1 MAGRQ
6 VKEDFPGLG
15 GSRGAACRACT
26 PGLRYALG
34 MNHPGKVL
42 VLADGGLAGLV
53 AIAAAREAV
62 SAYHAPVPAGQETPR
77 PMVMFVP
84 REASQTDLRSTAVRA
99 QAQKYDVEVVAA
111 PLGVGGLNIQS
122 GDSGLADS
130 ISLSLAAGLATAAGY
145 PEVVWP
151 AHFGEPGEP
160 DEVGLDAA
168 ARAVDRAALA
178 TRLAAL
184 DSEEHRVP
192 SIRIKTPLA
201 DLSARQLAEVALDL
215 NVPIELCW
223 WWKAAELAGGM
234 TSAATSV
241 AMEQRHQWT
250 ALFTQLGWREH
261 AAENDS
267 VVESDA
273 GPQVQTPQAG
283 RSVAG
288 MSVALGARRRQRG

>member
-1 MAGRQ
+1 
-6 VKEDFPGLG
+6 
-15 GSRGAACRACT
+15 
-26 PGLRYALG
+26 

-62 SAYHAPVPAGQETPR
+62 SAYHTPLPAGQETPR

-84 REASQTDLRSTAVRA
+84 RDANQTDLRVGAVRV
-99 QAQKYDVEVVAA
+99 QAQRYDVEVVSA
-111 PLGVGGLNIQS
+111 PLGVGGLNIQN

-145 PEVVWP
+145 PEVIWP
-151 AHFGEPGEP
+151 VSFGHPGEP
-160 DEVGLDAA
+160 DDVELDGL

-184 DSEEHRVP
+184 DSDEHGVP

-234 TSAATSV
+234 ASGATSV
-241 AMEQRHQWT
+241 AIEQRHQWA
-250 ALFTQLGWREH
+250 ALFTQLGWRESPVEDK
-261 AAENDS
+261 AENEQS
-267 VVESDA
+267 PRFQA
-273 GPQVQTPQAG
+273 APQMPHVPQTPPEPKVQASDG
-283 RSVAG
+283 SSSITG
-288 MSVALGARRRQRG
+288 ISMTIGARRRLRG

>member
-1 MAGRQ
+1 VNSGRA
-6 VKEDFPGLG
+6 
-15 GSRGAACRACT
+15 SGA
-26 PGLRYALG
+26 GLRYALG

-62 SAYHAPVPAGQETPR
+62 SAYHVPQPVGQETPR

-84 REASQTDLRSTAVRA
+84 RDASQTDLRSTAVRA
-99 QAQKYDVEVVAA
+99 QAQRYDAEVVAA
-111 PLGVGGLNIQS
+111 PLGVGGLSIQG

-151 AHFGEPGEP
+151 ATFGAPVEP
-160 DEVGLDAA
+160 DTIDLDAA
-168 ARAVDRAALA
+168 SRAIDRAALA

-184 DSEEHRVP
+184 DSGEHRIP
-192 SIRIKTPLA
+192 SIRIKTPMA

-215 NVPIELCW
+215 NVPVEMCW
-223 WWKAAELAGGM
+223 WWRAADLAGGM
-234 TSAATSV
+234 TSSATHAAV
-241 AMEQRHQWT
+241 ELRHQWT
-250 ALFTQLGWREH
+250 ALLTQLGWRER
-261 AAENDS
+261 ATLEEDRAD
-267 VVESDA
+267 DGA
-273 GPQVQTPQAG
+273 GNPPVQSPQGA

-288 MSVALGARRRQRG
+288 LSMSVGARRRQRG